1 MLLAGFVF
9 SLLFLILLR
18 ILALITNHG
27 ECQSVLDGEDAKK
40 RTYFYK
46 GMRLCLFF
54 HLLSLTSQPKLKPSL
69 AFELRVV
76 PRNGESAAQ
85 DSETT

>member
-46 GMRLCLFF
+46 GMRLCFF
-54 HLLSLTSQPKLKPSL
+54 IYCL
-69 AFELRVV
+69 
-76 PRNGESAAQ
+76 
-85 DSETT
+85 